1 MKSLFAAAC
10 RTAILLVA
18 LTSLGCAGR
27 TAAVRVG
34 APIDRAKP
42 TSIAALNA
50 HPNDFVGQT
59 VLLKGVVSR
68 VCKGRGCWVEVQ
80 AADGSAIIAR
90 SLDHAILLP
99 TDCEGRRIVLQG
111 MMSADA
117 PEACG
122 GGEAHH
128 DEEGDVPAH
137 ECPQPTYLVATTGI
151 ELY

>member
-1 MKSLFAAAC
+1 MKSPLATT
-10 RTAILLVA
+10 RVA
-18 LTSLGCAGR
+18 LLFVVLTSFGCAGR
-27 TAAVRVG
+27 TASLRVG
-34 APIDRAKP
+34 APIQKAKP

-50 HPNDFVGQT
+50 QPADFVGQK
-59 VLLKGVVSR
+59 VLLQGVVSK
-68 VCKGRGCWVEVQ
+68 VCKGSGCWVEVQ

-90 SLDHAILLP
+90 SLDHSILVP

-111 MMSADA
+111 MMSSDA

-128 DEEGDVPAH
+128 GEEGDVPAH